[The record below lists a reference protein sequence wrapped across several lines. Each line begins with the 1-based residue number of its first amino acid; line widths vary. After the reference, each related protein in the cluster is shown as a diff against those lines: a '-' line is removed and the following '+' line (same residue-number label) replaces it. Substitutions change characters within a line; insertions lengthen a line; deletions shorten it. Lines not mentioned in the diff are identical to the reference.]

1 MLLQLLLQLLGFS
14 IKLGLAFLFFFLF
27 QGFYDT
33 VDGCQPVSLRHHRQL
48 QQGVLQMD
56 GLRKRHQFVEHL
68 RSVRQLFIIV
78 SLLVEQ
84 SYGLTIA
91 TMGIAEALHFPVQV
105 AKRQQQDTLLDTV
118 PGRFLV
124 AFLIS
129 TDGLQCV
136 LHVQVDIADGVID
149 LVKIFLVVV

>member
-1 MLLQLLLQLLGFS
+1 
-14 IKLGLAFLFFFLF
+14 
-27 QGFYDT
+27 
-33 VDGCQPVSLRHHRQL
+33 
-48 QQGVLQMD
+48 MD
-56 GLRKRHQFVEHL
+56 GLRKRNQLVEHL

-84 SYGLTIA
+84 SYGLTVA
-91 TMGIAEALHFPVQV
+91 TMGIAETLHFPVQV